1 MEIPAELRRIPPQA
15 TLDWVA
21 QQFGAG
27 AAVTGV
33 RRLHNSWAAA
43 MHAVDVAD
51 KRGERHEVV
60 LRRWA
65 RTDLPPDP
73 GVVENEAAT
82 LTLLSQV
89 PKLPAPRLVAA
100 DPGPD
105 LADVPAVVMTRLRGA
120 GDLAPVDLD
129 RFLEALVAALHAIHA
144 VPDARDALCI
154 YRPWGID
161 GELAPPRWTTRP
173 DVWTRAIAIA
183 RAPVP
188 AYEPVLCHRDFHPG
202 NVLWHHGALSG
213 VVDWTHA
220 CTGPAAADVAHCCVN
235 LSLLFGADVAD
246 EFARRYGPVDDLAWF
261 EIVDVVGF
269 DRIDAWRWQDAGRV
283 DITFESIKAAL
294 DDFLATAVE
303 RLT

>member
-21 QQFGAG
+21 QLFGTG
-27 AAVTGV
+27 ASIAGV
-33 RRLHNSWAAA
+33 RRLRNSWAAA
-43 MHAVDVAD
+43 VHAVDVDD

-65 RTDLPPDP
+65 RTDLPPDR

-82 LTLLSQV
+82 LTLLAGV
-89 PKLPAPRLVAA
+89 ANLPAPRLVAA
-100 DPGPD
+100 DPGAD
-105 LADVPAVVMTRLRGA
+105 FADVPALVMTRLRGV
-120 GDLAPVDLD
+120 GDLAPIDLD
-129 RFLEALVAALHAIHA
+129 RFLDALVGALHAIHA
-144 VPDARDALCI
+144 VPHARDALFV
-154 YRPWGID
+154 YEPWGID
-161 GELAPPRWTTRP
+161 GDLAPPPWTTRP

-183 RAPVP
+183 RSPVA

-213 VVDWTHA
+213 VVDWSHA
-220 CTGPAAADVAHCCVN
+220 CTGPAAADVAHCCAN
-235 LSLLFGADVAD
+235 LSLLFGVDVAD
-246 EFARRYGPVDDLAWF
+246 EFAHRYGCVDDLPWF

-269 DRIDAWRWQDAGRV
+269 ERIDAWRWQDAGRV
-283 DITFESIKAAL
+283 DVTFESITAAL
-294 DDFLATAVE
+294 DSFLAIAVE